1 MNWPVEASFHGQI
14 CKRWHIGVAMY
25 CHAWSRNKDRI
36 MTIFVQLSFLSMC
49 NPNTVSGITC
59 EGMEIFASP
68 NLFPSSSIFTSCGQ
82 GVLYA
87 NDGLKTRFGTPQG
100 FLPSQGL
107 QRELL
112 WYLLGHGA
120 ETWQETRPHPQ
131 NRDLVCFQNF
141 PFCCYP
147 IPRPWRGACFAG

>member
-1 MNWPVEASFHGQI
+1 
-14 CKRWHIGVAMY
+14 
-25 CHAWSRNKDRI
+25 

-68 NLFPSSSIFTSCGQ
+68 NLFPSSSIFTSCGR

-120 ETWQETRPHPQ
+120 ET
-131 NRDLVCFQNF
+131 
-141 PFCCYP
+141 
-147 IPRPWRGACFAG
+147 